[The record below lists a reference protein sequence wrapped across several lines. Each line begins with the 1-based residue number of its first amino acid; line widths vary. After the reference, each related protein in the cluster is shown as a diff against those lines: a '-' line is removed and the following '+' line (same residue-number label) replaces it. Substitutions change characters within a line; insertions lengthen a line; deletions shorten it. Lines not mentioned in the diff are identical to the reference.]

1 MRHNQPF
8 IFIWIIL
15 IFSSC
20 KTDSNSLSVIN
31 SQSYPEKQINLHFQ
45 SGQSLGIDSLLN
57 EDRSGLS
64 NEQHLVV
71 SQIDKMISMAEQ
83 IRKSP
88 SDSLWVS
95 LIRNWNEVNTNYF
108 GTEKTPF
115 APGSSQSDSLPN
127 KMLPETIRKWTE
139 LNANLVKLSGEVRF
153 GDALENIL
161 YGKANVFVSEKLI
174 KSVIYTHVFDQIYI
188 NIIGASSVDYQHTTG
203 GNVKI
208 IQETNYPRGYEM
220 TLKSECNDLRYMDV
234 FIRIPSWA
242 INPSVTHGNVKYV
255 AIPGEYCQISRKWE
269 TGDEILVSLK
279 N

>member
-1 MRHNQPF
+1 MRHDQPF

-20 KTDSNSLSVIN
+20 GNDPNSLSVIN
-31 SQSYPEKQINLHFQ
+31 SQSFLEKQISLHFQ
-45 SGQSLGIDSLLN
+45 SGQLMGVDSLLN

-71 SQIDKMISMAEQ
+71 NQIDKMLSMAEQ

-88 SDSLWVS
+88 SNSLWVS

-115 APGSSQSDSLPN
+115 ATGSSLPDSLN
-127 KMLPETIRKWTE
+127 SKILPEAIRKWTE
-139 LNANLVKLSGEVRF
+139 LNVNLVKLSGEVQF
-153 GDALENIL
+153 GDALEKIL
-161 YGKANVFVSEKLI
+161 YSKTSDFVSEKLI
-174 KSVIYTHVFDQIYI
+174 KSVIYTHVFDQIYV

-203 GNVKI
+203 GNVRI
-208 IQETNYPRGYEM
+208 IQETNYPQGYEM
-220 TLKSECNDLRYMDV
+220 TLKSECNDLRYMDI

-269 TGDEILVSLK
+269 KGDEILVSLK